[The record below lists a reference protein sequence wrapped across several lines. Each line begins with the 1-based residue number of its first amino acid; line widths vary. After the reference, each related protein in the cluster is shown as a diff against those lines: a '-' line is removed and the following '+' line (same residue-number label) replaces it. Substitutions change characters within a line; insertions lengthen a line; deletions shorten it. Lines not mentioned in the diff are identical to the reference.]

1 MDKFQCSICGYVYDP
16 EKGDPIGGAAPGT
29 PFTALSHT
37 WACPRCNAR
46 KDKFHPGVKM
56 PEKPSALARLY
67 LAEDLAYYFI
77 AFILFFSATALIGI
91 TVMHLTKGLTTINI
105 LNVVN
110 DVLLVVIIL
119 EIFSTVLLYLTERRI
134 SLTPFILIGVI
145 SSIRRILMVSAM
157 MSVQENMSAEF
168 FDRSIK
174 ELVVSTS
181 IVLALIAAYFL
192 LSKVLPTAERCV
204 GCLGVEQR
212 GKIDQRE

>member
-1 MDKFQCSICGYVYDP
+1 MEKYQCSVCGYIYDP
-16 EKGDPIGGAAPGT
+16 EKGDPIGGVAPGT

-46 KDKFHPGVKM
+46 KDKFYPGVM
-56 PEKPSALARLY
+56 MREKPSVLARLY
-67 LAEDLAYYFI
+67 FAEDIAYYFI
-77 AFILFFSATALIGI
+77 AFILFLSAATLIGI
-91 TVMHLTKGLTTINI
+91 ALMHLAKGLTTINI

-157 MSVQENMSAEF
+157 MSVQENMAAEF
-168 FDRSIK
+168 FARSIK
-174 ELVVSTS
+174 ELVVSTG
-181 IVLALIAAYFL
+181 IVIALIAAYYL

-204 GCLGVEQR
+204 GCLGKER
-212 GKIDQRE
+212 REE

>member
-1 MDKFQCSICGYVYDP
+1 MEKYQCSVCGYIYDP

-29 PFTALSHT
+29 RFGALPHS

-46 KDKFHPGVKM
+46 KDKFYPGITMKK
-56 PEKPSALARLY
+56 KPSALARLY
-67 LAEDLAYYFI
+67 FAEDLAYYCI
-77 AFILFFSATALIGI
+77 AFILFFSAAALIGI
-91 TVMHLTKGLTTINI
+91 AVMHLTKGLTTVNI

-157 MSVQENMSAEF
+157 MSVQESPSAEF

-174 ELVVSTS
+174 ELVVSTG
-181 IVLALIAAYFL
+181 IVITLIAAYYL
-192 LSKVLPTAERCV
+192 LAKVLPTAERCV
-204 GCLGVEQR
+204 GCLGKEP
-212 GKIDQRE
+212 RED